1 MRDPPEKGAKEVMTG
16 NKTINILFCGTGGQ
30 GVLSAAEICGWAALF
45 DGYHV
50 KKSEVHGMAQRGG
63 SVESHLRFGTKVYS
77 PLIPKGE
84 ADYLVS
90 FHPDEQARLK
100 SFLKPSGQD
109 LLPFLNL
116 SETQV
121 EDKKFVNSFILGGLS
136 KYLPIKE
143 ESWIKALELVF
154 AGKKTDENIKIFKAG
169 RKSQ

>member
-1 MRDPPEKGAKEVMTG
+1 MRDSPQAGAKEIMTEF
-16 NKTINILFCGTGGQ
+16 KTVNILFCGTGGQ
-30 GVLSAAEICGWAALF
+30 GVLSAAEICGWAALYE
-45 DGYHV
+45 GYHV

-84 ADYLVS
+84 ADFLVS
-90 FHPDEQARLK
+90 FHQDEQTRLK
-100 SFLKPSGQD
+100 SFLKPSGHD
-109 LLPFLNL
+109 LLQYLNL

-121 EDKKFVNSFILGGLS
+121 SDKKFVNSFILGSLS

-154 AGKKTDENIKIFKAG
+154 AGKKTEENIKVFLTG